1 MKNYLA
7 ATALVACVCPT
18 VLAQVDPVYSSITS
32 NVSLSLTGGN
42 GSDAEE
48 VIDDQGAM
56 IGPLI
61 ADAVAGFSNANGTF
75 DGSVNGYAPRLNAS
89 SGAFFAGSSFM
100 GSDSG
105 LPGAMG
111 SFAHTLSSVYEYQ
124 FIIDG
129 EGSLEIDGSLGN
141 SGSSF
146 RSFVRLSMSSES
158 VVGGGFA
165 GFFYDENI
173 IDTSSTGFEPFS
185 RSIPLT
191 APSGSYR
198 MRILLSHSGVGQRDQ
213 VEVAASL
220 VSNFSISV
228 IDPCPADL
236 TGDGLVDF
244 FDVSAFLTA
253 YASMDPVADFND
265 DGSFNYFDVSAFLT
279 DYAVGCP

>member
-7 ATALVACVCPT
+7 AAALAACVCPPA
-18 VLAQVDPVYSSITS
+18 VAQVDPVYSSVTS

-42 GSDAEE
+42 GSDADE

-56 IGPLI
+56 IDPLI

-75 DGSVNGYAPRLNAS
+75 DGSVDGYAPRLNAS

-100 GSDSG
+100 GTDSG

-129 EGSLEIDGSLGN
+129 EGSLEIDGSLVN

-173 IDTSSTGFEPFS
+173 IDTSSTGFEPFI

-213 VEVAASL
+213 DEVAASL
-220 VSNFSISV
+220 VSNYRINV
-228 IDPCPADL
+228 IDPCPVDL

-244 FDVSAFLTA
+244 FDVSAFLAA
-253 YASMDPVADFND
+253 YASMDPVADFNQ
-265 DGSFNYFDVSAFLT
+265 DGAFNYFDVSVFLSG
-279 DYAVGCP
+279 YAAGCP

>member
-18 VLAQVDPVYSSITS
+18 VLAQLDPVYSSITS
-32 NVSLSLTGGN
+32 SVSLSLTGGN
-42 GSDAEE
+42 GSDADE

-56 IGPLI
+56 LGLLL

-75 DGSVNGYAPRLNAS
+75 DGSVSGYAPPLNAMG
-89 SGAFFAGSSFM
+89 GAFFANSSFM
-100 GSDSG
+100 GADSG

-111 SFAHTLSSVYEYQ
+111 SFAHTLSSVFEYQ

-129 EGSLEIDGSLGN
+129 EGEIEIDGLLGN
-141 SGSSF
+141 SGTSF
-146 RSFVRLSMSSES
+146 RSFVRLSMSRES

-165 GFFYDENI
+165 GFFFDENI
-173 IDTSSTGFEPFS
+173 IDTSTSGSEFFS

-220 VSNFSISV
+220 VSNFRISV

-265 DGSFNYFDVSAFLT
+265 DGSYNYFDVSAFLSA
-279 DYAVGCP
+279 YGSGCP

>member
-1 MKNYLA
+1 MKIYLPA
-7 ATALVACVCPT
+7 AALVACLCPT
-18 VLAQVDPVYSSITS
+18 VIAQVDPVYSSVTS
-32 NVSLSLTGGN
+32 SVSLSLTGDN
-42 GSDAEE
+42 GSDADQ

-56 IGPLI
+56 IDPLI

-75 DGSVNGYAPRLNAS
+75 EGSVNGYAPRLNAS

-213 VEVAASL
+213 DEVAASL
-220 VSNFSISV
+220 VSNYRIIV

-236 TGDGLVDF
+236 TGDGVVDF

-253 YASMDPVADFND
+253 YAAMDLVADFNQ
-265 DGSFNYFDVSAFLT
+265 DGVFNYFDVSAFLSAYG
-279 DYAVGCP
+279 DGCP

>member
-56 IGPLI
+56 IDPLI

-129 EGSLEIDGSLGN
+129 EGEIEIDGLLGN
-141 SGSSF
+141 SGTSF

-158 VVGGGFA
+158 VVGGGFV
-165 GFFYDENI
+165 GFFFDENI
-173 IDTSSTGFEPFS
+173 IDTSATGSEFFS

-253 YASMDPVADFND
+253 FNSLDPIADFTD
-265 DGSFNYFDVSAFLT
+265 DGVFDFFDVSAFLSA
-279 DYAVGCP
+279 YGSGCP